1 MGTVSQASWVQR
13 LIAGGSMKILET
25 FDLEKAISRRDK
37 LRGKYNRGG
46 LSNTDYNELLQLDK
60 AIEQAIKN
68 GESK

>member
-1 MGTVSQASWVQR
+1 
-13 LIAGGSMKILET
+13 MKILET